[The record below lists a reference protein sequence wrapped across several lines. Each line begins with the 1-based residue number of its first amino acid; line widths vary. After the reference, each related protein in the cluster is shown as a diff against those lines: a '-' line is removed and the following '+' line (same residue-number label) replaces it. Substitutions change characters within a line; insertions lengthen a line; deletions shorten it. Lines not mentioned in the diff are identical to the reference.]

1 MSYPWCAV
9 QVPRPAVTRWRI
21 HRNGSLAT
29 ATTQQQTTQR
39 QNRRTAMEGGRL
51 DCQQMVELV
60 TDYLEDAL
68 PPALRI
74 AFDEHIRDCDGCQAY
89 LAQMRS
95 TVDTLRSV

>member
-1 MSYPWCAV
+1 
-9 QVPRPAVTRWRI
+9 
-21 HRNGSLAT
+21 
-29 ATTQQQTTQR
+29 
-39 QNRRTAMEGGRL
+39 MEGGRL

-95 TVDTLRSV
+95 TVDTLRSVQLSALDGVGLGATQRRAATESEMSGPGL